1 MALENKKLG
10 ISMNT
15 QHILI
20 HLSDPS
26 QAEILAQAM
35 LRPENFQ
42 VTVERDLDLTL
53 ALIKASMPDL
63 LIIDGEVFEKMGTS
77 RITSLVERFPSL
89 PIILIDR
96 PGSGL
101 SPIEAYRLG
110 VIDLLTFPIQPNEV
124 LDSVRRALDRAQN
137 WKKWIHSESQRN
149 TKSLR
154 MQLDELKTLG
164 KISRTV
170 TSSLDL
176 DSVLEAVVDAAVEI
190 TNAEEGSLLLID
202 DVSGELYMRAARNF
216 QEDFV
221 RTFRLPVHDSLAG
234 EVLRTGKPLIIDE
247 EHPQKIK
254 TSYLV
259 HTLIYVPLAIK
270 GKVIGV
276 LGVDNRSSGSMFN
289 EHHLTLISAMADIAA
304 IAIENAKLFTH
315 TEIERNKLETILQ
328 NIEDCVILADS
339 NRELLFIN
347 RTARLAFGI
356 SEREIVTG
364 KLIETVVHN
373 QDLLEIFDQHQNQ
386 SRHRNEI
393 TLDDGR
399 VLNAQFTSIP
409 GVDLVAVTMQ
419 DITRL
424 KELNKIKSDFVNAV
438 SHDLRSPLTAIVG
451 YVDLIARTGS
461 LNDQQV
467 EYVRRVQSSVRDIT
481 YLINDLLDLGK
492 IEAGLDTGFETLHLA
507 PIIRQTLDGLQGQ
520 LTQKP
525 ITLQLQVPADLP
537 QVLGNPM
544 RLRQMITNLVS
555 NAIQYTQPGGLVEVM
570 ASYEKEQVIFR
581 VRDTGIG
588 ISPTDQPFI
597 FEKFFRGKNVQNS
610 SAGSGLG
617 LSIVK
622 SIVDNHQ
629 GRIWVDSVIG
639 QGSTFTV
646 VLPIAEQRGESAQ
659 LDREPVIH

>member
-438 SHDLRSPLTAIVG
+438 SHDIRSPLTAIVG

-544 RLRQMITNLVS
+544 RLRQMITNLVA

>member
-63 LIIDGEVFEKMGTS
+63 LIIDGEVFEKMGTG
-77 RITSLVERFPSL
+77 RITSLVERFPGL

-101 SPIEAYRLG
+101 SPVEAYRLG
-110 VIDLLTFPIQPNEV
+110 VIDFLTFPIQPNEF

-364 KLIETVVHN
+364 KPIETVVHN

-409 GVDLVAVTMQ
+409 DVDLVAVTMQ

-481 YLINDLLDLGK
+481 ELINDLLDLGK

-544 RLRQMITNLVS
+544 RLRQMITNLVA

>member
-63 LIIDGEVFEKMGTS
+63 LIIDGEVFEKMGTG
-77 RITSLVERFPSL
+77 RITSLVERFPGL

-110 VIDLLTFPIQPNEV
+110 VIDFLTFPIQPNEF
-124 LDSVRRALDRAQN
+124 LDSVRRALARAQN

-364 KLIETVVHN
+364 KPIETVVHN

-393 TLDDGR
+393 TLDDGH

-409 GVDLVAVTMQ
+409 DVDLVAVTMQ

-438 SHDLRSPLTAIVG
+438 SHDIRSPLTAIVG

-481 YLINDLLDLGK
+481 ELINDLLDLGK

-544 RLRQMITNLVS
+544 RLRQMITNLVA

>member
-364 KLIETVVHN
+364 KPIETVVHN

-393 TLDDGR
+393 TLDDGH

-409 GVDLVAVTMQ
+409 DVDLVAVTMQ

-438 SHDLRSPLTAIVG
+438 SHDIRSPLTAIVG

-481 YLINDLLDLGK
+481 ELINDLLDLGK

-544 RLRQMITNLVS
+544 RLRQMITNLVA

>member
-63 LIIDGEVFEKMGTS
+63 LIIDGEVFEKMGTG
-77 RITSLVERFPSL
+77 RITSLVERFPGL

-101 SPIEAYRLG
+101 SPVEAYRLG
-110 VIDLLTFPIQPNEV
+110 VIDFLTFPIQPNEF
-124 LDSVRRALDRAQN
+124 LDSVRRALARAQN

-393 TLDDGR
+393 SLDDGR

-544 RLRQMITNLVS
+544 RLRQMITNLVA

>member
-364 KLIETVVHN
+364 KPIETVVHN

-393 TLDDGR
+393 SLDDGR

-438 SHDLRSPLTAIVG
+438 SHDIRSPLTAIVG

-481 YLINDLLDLGK
+481 ELINDLLDLGK